1 MHAADDNKKGETD
14 MGKTDTSRREALKSM
29 GTWTAAAGLLLTG
42 CAQTRTQ
49 AEEGQQVPYSA
60 GTERTTLVMPPNA
73 TDCHHHIYDHRYPW
87 APEATLKAGNA
98 TVDDYRLLQKRI
110 GTTRNVIVQPSSYGI
125 DNRLLVESIGRFNGR
140 ARGIAVVNTSVTDAE
155 LRALDEAGVRGIRF
169 NLAPPGTTTLD
180 MVKPLAARIAGMGW
194 HVQVNAPAAFL
205 MQARSTWYN
214 LPCPVVF
221 DHLAHIPEPAGVN
234 DPSFAMVTDLL
245 TSGKAY
251 VKLIGFYNETRVGP
265 PTYADSV
272 AIASAYASIAPNRV
286 LWGSD
291 WPHPTEQPLHRIPD
305 DALLANL
312 FGTVV
317 PDEAL
322 RKTILVD
329 TPAQLYGFA

>member
-1 MHAADDNKKGETD
+1 LSKLNQK
-14 MGKTDTSRREALKSM
+14 RRETVKALSSL
-29 GTWTAAAGLLLTG
+29 GAWAASGGLALSG
-42 CAQTRTQ
+42 CAQTQ
-49 AEEGQQVPYSA
+49 APDQQVKWST

-87 APEATLKAGNA
+87 APEATLKAGDA
-98 TVDDYRLLQKRI
+98 TVDDYRQLQKRI

-140 ARGIAVVNTSVTDAE
+140 ARGIAVVNTNVTQAE
-155 LRALDEAGVRGIRF
+155 LEALDRAGVRGIRF

-180 MVKPLAARIAGMGW
+180 MVKPLAARIAPLGW
-194 HVQVNAPAAFL
+194 HVQVNAPAAYL
-205 MQARSTWYN
+205 LQARSTWYD

-221 DHLAHIPEPAGVN
+221 DHLAHIPEPDGVN
-234 DPSFAMVTDLL
+234 HPSFQMVTELM

-272 AIASAYASIAPNRV
+272 AVASAYAKAAPDRV

-291 WPHPTEQPLHRIPD
+291 WPHPTEQPLNRIPD

-312 FGTVV
+312 LARVV
-317 PDEAL
+317 PDDAT
-322 RKTILVD
+322 RNRMLVD
-329 TPAQLYGFA
+329 TPAALYGFK